1 MINDKL
7 LLSEFAKII
16 RRKADVIDL
25 DNTFTHK
32 FDFIVQPFE
41 EILKNTGPSIPPN
54 RWSYYRIGL
63 LKTGSGEF
71 ITGIHKFKAQKNTLI
86 VIPSR
91 IITSSKNWTP
101 DTTGYFV
108 LFNIDFFLQNN
119 FSHKYIE
126 GKRIL
131 HSSICPYVHLTDKQA
146 AEIGVIF
153 EKILKE
159 KASTHKHKD
168 ELIALK
174 IIELIIACERLF
186 SAEHFLEDNAPATDI
201 IKRFVDLVE
210 VNFLHERSVAFYA
223 TQLNVHPNHLN
234 LLVKKHTHLTAKE
247 SIQNRLFLEI
257 KYLLHSTNLTIKE
270 IAHQLGFTDP
280 NYFTVFFKR
289 CEKMSPMQYRSSF
302 V

>member
-1 MINDKL
+1 MNTDEL
-7 LLSEFAKII
+7 LLSEFKKAI
-16 RRKADVIDL
+16 RRKAHVIDL
-25 DNTFTHK
+25 DDTFTHK
-32 FDFIVQPFE
+32 FDFVVHRFE
-41 EILKNTGPSIPPN
+41 EVLKTTGPSIPPN
-54 RWSYYRIGL
+54 RWSYYRIAL
-63 LKTGSGEF
+63 LKSGSGEF
-71 ITGIHKFKAQKNTLI
+71 ITGIHRFKTQKNTLL
-86 VIPSR
+86 VMPSR
-91 IITSSKNWTP
+91 IVTSSKNWAP
-101 DTTGYFV
+101 DTTGYIL
-108 LFNIDFFLQNN
+108 LFNLDFFLQNN

-131 HSSICPYVHLTDKQA
+131 HSSIRPYIHLTEKQA
-146 AEIGVIF
+146 AEINVIF

-159 KASTHKHKD
+159 KTSSHKHKD

-186 SAEHFLEDNAPATDI
+186 SDEQFFEDNAPSIDI

-210 VNFLHERSVAFYA
+210 VNFLYERSVAFYA
-223 TQLNVHPNHLN
+223 AQLNVHPNHLN
-234 LLVKKHTHLTAKE
+234 LLVKKHTQLTAKE
-247 SIQNRLFLEI
+247 SIQNRLLLEI

-289 CEKMSPMQYRSSF
+289 CEKMSPIQYRSSF